1 MINVKEVCGNN
12 CAFVGRPLIEKL
24 KHMEKELK
32 KCIIG
37 QDHAVERV
45 VSVLQRGELGL
56 ISENRPKG
64 SFIFLGPTGVGKTEL
79 ALTFTKYLLG
89 DGRLFRFDMS
99 EFMHF
104 DSIKE
109 LRGDEYSNPG
119 RLGAV
124 LENNRTGGCLLFDE
138 VEKADH
144 RILMLFLQMLDTA
157 KITLSNNRTY
167 DLSGFYF
174 VFTSNIG
181 TENIL
186 NASKVPFK
194 TIERSV
200 LNQLQMEFRPEL
212 VARIDEKIVFNR
224 LDYAAQRK
232 ITELM
237 LEREAERL
245 RGKGFSFE
253 YDARNLEL
261 LIREGF
267 SRNSGARNLR
277 RLVEN
282 HVQGR
287 IAVTYMPSRSI

>member
-1 MINVKEVCGNN
+1 MDNVNRNSGII
-12 CAFVGRPLIEKL
+12 CAIFDRCLLDRL
-24 KHMEKELK
+24 KYMEDELR

-45 VSVLQRGELGL
+45 VSILQRGELGL
-56 ISENRPKG
+56 TSEKRPKG

-79 ALTFTKYLLG
+79 TLTFTKHLFG
-89 DGRLFRFDMS
+89 EEKLFRFDMS

-104 DSIKE
+104 DSVKE
-109 LRGDEYSNPG
+109 LRGDEYGNVG
-119 RLGAV
+119 RLGQI
-124 LENNRTGGCLLFDE
+124 LERHKGGTLLFDE
-138 VEKADH
+138 VEKANSQ
-144 RILMLFLQMLDTA
+144 ILMLFLQMLDTA

-167 DLSGFYF
+167 DLSGFYI

-224 LDYAAQRK
+224 LDYQSQRK
-232 ITELM
+232 ITELL
-237 LEREAERL
+237 LEREVLRL
-245 RGKGFSFE
+245 RGKGFEFE
-253 YDARNLEL
+253 YDGKVLEP

-267 SRNSGARNLR
+267 SRSSGARNLR
-277 RLVEN
+277 RTVESYA
-282 HVQGR
+282 QGT
-287 IAVTYMPSRSI
+287 IVKKLMSKIQT

>member
-1 MINVKEVCGNN
+1 MNNVNRNSGNN
-12 CAFVGRPLIEKL
+12 CAIFDRYLVDRL
-24 KHMEKELK
+24 KHMEEELK

-45 VSVLQRGELGL
+45 VSVLRRGELGL
-56 ISENRPKG
+56 TSEKRPKG

-79 ALTFTKYLLG
+79 AMTFTKYLFG
-89 DGRLFRFDMS
+89 EEKLFRFDMS

-104 DSIKE
+104 DSVKE
-109 LRGDEYSNPG
+109 LRGDEYGNLG
-119 RLGAV
+119 RLGAI
-124 LENNRTGGCLLFDE
+124 LEKNITGGCLLFDE
-138 VEKADH
+138 VEKADSQ
-144 RILMLFLQMLDTA
+144 ILMLFLQMLDTA

-167 DLSGFYF
+167 DLSGFYI

-224 LDYAAQRK
+224 LDYESQRK
-232 ITELM
+232 ITELL
-237 LEREAERL
+237 LEREVGRL
-245 RGKGFSFE
+245 RG
-253 YDARNLEL
+253 
-261 LIREGF
+261 
-267 SRNSGARNLR
+267 
-277 RLVEN
+277 
-282 HVQGR
+282 
-287 IAVTYMPSRSI
+287 